1 MDVVDAAKR
10 SKMMAGIKSKNTVP
24 EMMVRR
30 FLHAKGFRYRLHAR
44 KLPGSPDVVLP
55 KHKVVVLI
63 HGCFWH
69 RHPSCRFSTN
79 PSSNVER
86 WTLKFQGNIERDAR
100 NSAALRALGWKVLV
114 VWECELR
121 SAAVKR
127 LDRLVT
133 EILSDVSLDPREQNP
148 RSPSIKRS

>member
-10 SKMMAGIKSKNTVP
+10 SRMMAGIKSKNTGP
-24 EMMVRR
+24 EMIVRKY
-30 FLHAKGFRYRLHAR
+30 LHAQGFRYRLHPR

-55 KHKVVVLI
+55 KHRVVIFI

-69 RHPSCRFSTN
+69 RHRSCKLATN

-86 WTLKFQGNIERDAR
+86 WTMKFQGNVERDAR
-100 NSAALRALGWKVLV
+100 NAAALRALGWTVIV

-121 SAAVKR
+121 SAAVER
-127 LDRLVT
+127 LGRLVT
-133 EILSDVSLDPREQNP
+133 EILSEAAPATSA
-148 RSPSIKRS
+148 